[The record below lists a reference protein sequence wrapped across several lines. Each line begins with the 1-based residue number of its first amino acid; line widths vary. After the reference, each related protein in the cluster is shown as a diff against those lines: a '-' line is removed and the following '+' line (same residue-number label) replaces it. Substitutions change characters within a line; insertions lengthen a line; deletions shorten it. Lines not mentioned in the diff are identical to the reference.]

1 MITVQCIKGGVVSEI
16 KMQEFTPE
24 ACTTIANLSG
34 CVTVNKVV
42 GNMFTTMTVANG
54 VESVI
59 FTKTTNYVASNG
71 HRWNKESI
79 LDYCICGSGFFDSTV
94 FEVGEIDNELFAT
107 MKLILSDALTD
118 GACQEF
124 AEMWEAC
131 VNESMDF
138 DRFSSEIG
146 DREITLVKS
155 LLNKDERYQALKIV
169 NM

>member
-42 GNMFTTMTVANG
+42 GDMFTTMTITND

-59 FTKTTNYVASNG
+59 FTKTTNYIATNG
-71 HRWNKESI
+71 PRWNKETI
-79 LDYCICGSGFFDSTV
+79 LDHCISGYGFFDSTV
-94 FEVGEIDNELFAT
+94 FEVGEMDDELFAT
-107 MKLILSDALTD
+107 MKLILSDVLTD

-124 AEMWEAC
+124 ADMWQAC
-131 VNESMDF
+131 SEESMNF
-138 DRFSSEIG
+138 DWFSSEIG
-146 DREITLVKS
+146 DKEITLVKS
-155 LLNKDERYQALKIV
+155 LLNQDERYQALKIV